1 MAEHADPTGVNGVAV
16 LDPAEDDLDLLV
28 VEPAEEPGDQV
39 EASDETPVAEAKP
52 GRRPSVTG
60 AAMTAGL
67 ALVVALGALIGWLGY
82 RDYQDR
88 QFAATQAAVVNAA
101 REGATNLTTIDFT
114 RIDADIAR
122 ILDSS
127 TGTFHDDFAGRAQP
141 FIEVVKQAQSKS
153 EGTVTSAGLE
163 SMEGDL
169 GRVLV
174 AVSVKTSNAG
184 AREQEPRAWRMR
196 IDVKRVDGGFKMSNV
211 QFVP

>member
-16 LDPAEDDLDLLV
+16 LDRAEDDLDPLV
-28 VEPAEEPGDQV
+28 VEPAEEPADQV
-39 EASDETPVAEAKP
+39 EASAETAVAEAKP
-52 GRRPSVTG
+52 RRLPSVTG
-60 AAMTAGL
+60 AAMAAGL
-67 ALVVALGALIGWLGY
+67 VLVVALGALTGWLGY
-82 RDYQDR
+82 RDHQAR
-88 QFAATQAAVVNAA
+88 QLAATQTAVVDAA

-114 RIDADIAR
+114 SIDADIAR

-127 TGTFHDDFAGRAQP
+127 TGTFHDDFASRAQP
-141 FIEVVKQAQSKS
+141 FIDVVKQTQSMS

-163 SMEGDL
+163 SIEGDL

-184 AREQEPRAWRMR
+184 APEQEPRAWRMR
-196 IDVKRVDGGFKMSNV
+196 IDVQRVDGGFKMSNV